1 MNQDGTYNFP
11 AASFLDEACY
21 SVCHLSKL
29 INLRLFKRSK
39 LFKVQQNI
47 SKRDNRMEWF
57 PVNWI
62 FNVYYSCL
70 LLTNLHYPSFFFPLT
85 FWDFIRQGFLKVQ
98 VEELRWRF
106 HTRVQLLQLVY
117 VPSNWTFHVGAY
129 LSQDFYKRFL
139 KNRPHFFWKLGTL
152 RLGWNYWIAF
162 ALPRKSYGIGLLFT
176 HKNGCGARDFCNG
189 VKLRRATPNRSR
201 KWSVT

>member
-1 MNQDGTYNFP
+1 MILCQHLTGSSMYITV
-11 AASFLDEACY
+11 
-21 SVCHLSKL
+21 VCSLP
-29 INLRLFKRSK
+29 IFTTRVF
-39 LFKVQQNI
+39 V
-47 SKRDNRMEWF
+47 F
-57 PVNWI
+57 PVNV
-62 FNVYYSCL
+62 FETL
-70 LLTNLHYPSFFFPLT
+70 FAKAF
-85 FWDFIRQGFLKVQ
+85 KVH
-98 VEELRWRF
+98 VEEQRWRF

-117 VPSNWTFHVGAY
+117 VPSNWTFDGGAY

-152 RLGWNYWIAF
+152 RLGWNYNWIAF
-162 ALPRKSYGIGLLFT
+162 ALPRKPYGIGLLFT